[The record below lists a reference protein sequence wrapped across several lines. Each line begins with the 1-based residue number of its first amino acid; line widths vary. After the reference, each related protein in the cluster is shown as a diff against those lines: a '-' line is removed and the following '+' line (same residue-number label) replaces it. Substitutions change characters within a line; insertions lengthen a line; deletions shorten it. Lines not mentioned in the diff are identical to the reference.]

1 MQAETLSERERPRGA
16 GGRRPLVDFIVIGAM
31 RAGTTMLHDLLSGHP
46 QISMARMKET
56 DFFVAEKN
64 LPRGTGWYGAQFD
77 PARPIRGEIS
87 PNYAKAMDFPGVPER
102 IFEHCP
108 GVRLVYV
115 LRDPVARAVS
125 QYAHS
130 WNMGELSDTPEQM
143 ARGPEY
149 PRILD
154 ASRYA
159 RQIDNYL
166 RLFDPGQLLVVDF
179 DALLA
184 DPQGQVDRIL
194 AHVGA
199 EPMVVPPPARQ
210 NGNDEL
216 SRVPKPLLRLTQ
228 SRLRPLLTA
237 VAGPALR
244 GRLRRLLARGPAR
257 VAPAFPEL
265 LLQRMR
271 DDLAEDAQRL
281 RQMTG
286 QEFARWSI

>member
-16 GGRRPLVDFIVIGAM
+16 SGRRPLVDFIVIGAM

-143 ARGPEY
+143 ARSPEY

-184 DPQGQVDRIL
+184 EVVDTEGADPEHIEDVLDSPAVPLRQL
-194 AHVGA
+194 GA
-199 EPMVVPPPARQ
+199 ESRGLVPVLAGEALLEDLGAHELVVEVAVDVVGVLRQ
-210 NGNDEL
+210 NSCQDPVQQREHLPVGNAHAL
-216 SRVPKPLLRLTQ
+216 GRRFV
-228 SRLRPLLTA
+228 A
-237 VAGPALR
+237 VFG
-244 GRLRRLLARGPAR
+244 
-257 VAPAFPEL
+257 L
-265 LLQRMR
+265 LLV
-271 DDLAEDAQRL
+271 DGHDCLHE
-281 RQMTG
+281 
-286 QEFARWSI
+286 